1 MDWGEGFAA
10 IDEGVG
16 GNQVGNGFGDEL
28 EDEVAQELN
37 IPDPS
42 PEKAAAILKETNED
56 TEEHDREGS
65 SGDN

>member
-1 MDWGEGFAA
+1 MSKDKNFVSSVLFTKASK
-10 IDEGVG
+10 
-16 GNQVGNGFGDEL
+16 EL
-28 EDEVAQELN
+28 EEEVAKELN

-42 PEKAAAILKETNED
+42 PEKADAILKEANED